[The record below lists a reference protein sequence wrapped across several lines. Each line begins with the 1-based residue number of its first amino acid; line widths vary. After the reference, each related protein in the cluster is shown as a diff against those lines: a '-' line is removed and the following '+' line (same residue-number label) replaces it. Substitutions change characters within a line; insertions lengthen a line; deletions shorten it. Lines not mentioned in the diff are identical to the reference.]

1 MVRYEWHREN
11 SAVPPDVHQILTKKL
26 VFQRSSSPTLGFPSL
41 WKSLKLQGSD
51 FCPGFTSASKA
62 AGVGISPFSRLGWNL
77 KLWGWGLT
85 WGKHE
90 KLNLQGTG
98 TQQGWGWMG

>member
-1 MVRYEWHREN
+1 MYEWHREN
-11 SAVPPDVHQILTKKL
+11 SAVPPHVHQILTKKL
-26 VFQRSSSPTLGFPSL
+26 VFQQSSSPALGFPSL

-51 FCPGFTSASKA
+51 FCPGFISALKA